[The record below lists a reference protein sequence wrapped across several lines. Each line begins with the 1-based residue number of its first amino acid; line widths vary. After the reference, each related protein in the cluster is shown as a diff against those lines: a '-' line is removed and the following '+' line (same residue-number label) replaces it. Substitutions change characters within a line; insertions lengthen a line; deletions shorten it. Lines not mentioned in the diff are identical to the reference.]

1 MTTTNVMAG
10 NSNLTFQ
17 KTFILI
23 NVYKKYFER
32 DTVNFSKYMAVASA

>member
-10 NSNLTFQ
+10 NFDLAFQ

-32 DTVNFSKYMAVASA
+32 DTINFSKCMAVASA